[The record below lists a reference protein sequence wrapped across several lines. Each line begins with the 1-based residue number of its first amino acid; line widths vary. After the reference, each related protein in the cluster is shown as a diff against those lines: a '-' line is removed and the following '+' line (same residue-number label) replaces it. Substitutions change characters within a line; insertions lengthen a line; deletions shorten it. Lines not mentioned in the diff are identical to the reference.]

1 MIQFS
6 QNVKYWPLKQWPKLF
21 KHFIL
26 SEIGYTYIH
35 RYSTFRHFLSK
46 FRFWNLMIFGKTL
59 KGYRKQKFE
68 INKKKNIFKD
78 LLMIIDNYN
87 YF

>member
-59 KGYRKQKFE
+59 KGYIKQKFE
-68 INKKKNIFKD
+68 IIKKKEHFQRPSN
-78 LLMIIDNYN
+78 DN
-87 YF
+87 